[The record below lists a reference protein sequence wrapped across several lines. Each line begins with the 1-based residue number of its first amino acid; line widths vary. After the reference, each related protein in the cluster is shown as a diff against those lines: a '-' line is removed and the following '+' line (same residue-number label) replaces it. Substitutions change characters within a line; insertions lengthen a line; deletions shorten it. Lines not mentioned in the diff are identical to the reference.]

1 VGAVKYFSIR
11 LHGGEFIAGRV
22 TEVKPLAAWKAESG
36 FCDNSAR
43 SLDERFSCFERVD
56 LNNRQGRARS
66 LFDVGLK
73 PKVYVSGH
81 RARICRTKVGHRKAE
96 RVGVKRF
103 YGAGGSDWKFDET
116 DSISHGV
123 PFTVFEAC
131 G

>member
-1 VGAVKYFSIR
+1 MSIR

-36 FCDNSAR
+36 S
-43 SLDERFSCFERVD
+43 
-56 LNNRQGRARS
+56 
-66 LFDVGLK
+66 
-73 PKVYVSGH
+73 
-81 RARICRTKVGHRKAE
+81 KVGHRKAE

-123 PFTVFEAC
+123 PFTVFEPC